1 MKLPQATGRVQGLAE
16 REEDGGALTR
26 PELSVLLAYGKLWLD
41 AQVIDSTLPDD
52 PVLAAYLEGYF
63 PAEAVAEAG
72 KDHLHGHRLRREII
86 TTQLGNDVV
95 DLMGPTFVMRIVRDS
110 GRPAHEVVRAW
121 AVAAQL
127 AGHRAVIEELASQP
141 TPVPSEVEYRWKLRL
156 ARMLERT
163 VRWVLRYVP
172 AETPTVQIIADNVE
186 GIAILRARFADLVA
200 GGDLEQYE
208 ARVAEGMEL
217 SGDDALARDLGAL
230 RFLDQFLEILRVGR
244 ETEADPVDAGRAFY
258 RVSDLLHVQ
267 WIRNAIFE
275 TAEDDRW
282 EQRAALAL
290 SDDLSR
296 AHHELVAQVLR
307 TRALVPDIDRA
318 TDQVIGSRRG
328 DVTRFQSL
336 LQEIQGDQ
344 AMSLSGLSVAVREIA
359 WLAERMNGGTP

>member
-1 MKLPQATGRVQGLAE
+1 
-16 REEDGGALTR
+16 
-26 PELSVLLAYGKLWLD
+26 
-41 AQVIDSTLPDD
+41 
-52 PVLAAYLEGYF
+52 
-63 PAEAVAEAG
+63 
-72 KDHLHGHRLRREII
+72 
-86 TTQLGNDVV
+86 
-95 DLMGPTFVMRIVRDS
+95 MRIVRDS

-244 ETEADPVDAGRAFY
+244 ETEAHPVDAGRAFY

-296 AHHELVAQVLR
+296 GHHELVAQVLR